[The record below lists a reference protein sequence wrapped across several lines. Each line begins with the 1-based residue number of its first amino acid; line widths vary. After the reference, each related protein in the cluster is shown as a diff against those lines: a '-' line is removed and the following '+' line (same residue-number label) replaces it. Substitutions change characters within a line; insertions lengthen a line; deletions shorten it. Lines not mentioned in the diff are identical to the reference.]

1 MEGLKRLSYLLDRQ
15 LEIQNK
21 LLELENEKT
30 TVLLKG
36 DIEQLDNIVN
46 LEQPLIMNSNNFEK
60 QRECLQSKMDL
71 EDVTLREIIS
81 KHPSFNNNL
90 LETQYTQLK
99 NIIAEIK
106 KINSTNQKIL
116 NSRLSVINFVLMK
129 TGLMEDVPIT
139 YKKR

>member
-46 LEQPLIMNSNNFEK
+46 LEQPLIMSSNNFEK

-71 EDVTLREIIS
+71 EDITLREIIS
-81 KHPSFNNNL
+81 KHPSFDNNL
-90 LETQYTQLK
+90 LETQYIQLK
-99 NIIAEIK
+99 NIIVEIK

-116 NSRLSVINFVLMK
+116 NSRLSVISFVLTK
-129 TGLMEDVPIT
+129 TGLMEDVPVT

>member
-46 LEQPLIMNSNNFEK
+46 LEQPLIMNSNNFER

-71 EDVTLREIIS
+71 EDITLREIIS

-129 TGLMEDVPIT
+129 TGLMEDAPIT

>member
-46 LEQPLIMNSNNFEK
+46 LEQPLIMNSNNFER

-116 NSRLSVINFVLMK
+116 NSRLSVINFVLTK
-129 TGLMEDVPIT
+129 TGLMEDVPVT

>member
-60 QRECLQSKMDL
+60 QRECLQSKLDL
-71 EDVTLREIIS
+71 EGVTLREIIS
-81 KHPSFNNNL
+81 KHPSFDNNL
-90 LETQYTQLK
+90 LETQYIQLK

-129 TGLMEDVPIT
+129 TGLMEDVPVT

>member
-46 LEQPLIMNSNNFEK
+46 LEQPLIMNSNNFER
-60 QRECLQSKMDL
+60 QRECLQSKIDL

-129 TGLMEDVPIT
+129 TGLMEDAPIT

>member
-46 LEQPLIMNSNNFEK
+46 LEQPLIMNSNNFER
-60 QRECLQSKMDL
+60 QRECLQSKIDL

>member
-1 MEGLKRLSYLLDRQ
+1 MEGLKRLSDLLDRQ

-46 LEQPLIMNSNNFEK
+46 LEQPLIMNSNNFER

-81 KHPSFNNNL
+81 KHPNFNNNL

-116 NSRLSVINFVLMK
+116 NSRLSVINFVLTK
-129 TGLMEDVPIT
+129 TGLMEDVPVT

>member
-129 TGLMEDVPIT
+129 TGLMEDAPIT

>member
-46 LEQPLIMNSNNFEK
+46 LEQPLIMNSNNFER
-60 QRECLQSKMDL
+60 QRECLQSKIDL

-116 NSRLSVINFVLMK
+116 NSRLSVINFVLTK
-129 TGLMEDVPIT
+129 TGLMEDVPVT

>member
-46 LEQPLIMNSNNFEK
+46 LEQPLIMSSNNFEK

-81 KHPSFNNNL
+81 KHPSFDNNL

-116 NSRLSVINFVLMK
+116 NSRLSVISFVLTK
-129 TGLMEDVPIT
+129 TGLMEDVPVT